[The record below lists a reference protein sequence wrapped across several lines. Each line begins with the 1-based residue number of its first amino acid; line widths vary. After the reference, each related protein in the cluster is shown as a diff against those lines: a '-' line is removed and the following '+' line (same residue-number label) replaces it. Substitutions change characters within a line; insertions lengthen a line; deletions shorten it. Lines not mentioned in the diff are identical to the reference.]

1 MTKISV
7 SEQVQQ
13 WLIGLPPETK
23 HRVRLALRGLAH
35 RGVGDIKALSGPL
48 EGYNRLRIGGLR
60 IIYQQLSISEIRME
74 YANTRDVIYELYQQ
88 FLSEKEP
95 STER

>member
-1 MTKISV
+1 MTKISA

-13 WLIGLPPETK
+13 WLVGLPPETK
-23 HRVRLALRGLAH
+23 HRVRLALRTLATK
-35 RGVGDIKALSGPL
+35 GGGDIKALAGPL

-60 IIYQQLSISEIRME
+60 IIYQQNSISEIRLE

-88 FLSEKEP
+88 FLSEKEMAD
-95 STER
+95 